1 VAALSDFWWLS
12 SEVDASRL
20 NIGLCTHHPLTDSER
35 PALSWRCAFD
45 DREVNI
51 RGSPCLHSL
60 AALNEGRQLSNNINV
75 YRTLEL
81 FDEHQRPQIVGPFI
95 IDVDNET
102 QGPPYEQDI
111 AAALLLAKAV
121 VNLLVRKEGLSS
133 SDLRVYFSGCKGF
146 NVEVRPD
153 AIGVVGSL
161 SHQARL
167 SYQRLDDL
175 ILELVRAGDLQPE
188 SYERISTIDR
198 IYTEWGALRHPYV
211 RLHDSVNAWI
221 SSQGSPMARKKL
233 EIAPAHLSRTVAA
246 ELCLESEQ
254 LAKADS
260 S

>member
-1 VAALSDFWWLS
+1 M
-12 SEVDASRL
+12 
-20 NIGLCTHHPLTDSER
+20 
-35 PALSWRCAFD
+35 
-45 DREVNI
+45 NI
-51 RGSPCLHSL
+51 RGSHCLHSL
-60 AALNEGRQLSNNINV
+60 AALGEGRQLSNNINV

-102 QGPPYEQDI
+102 HGPPYEQDI

-161 SHQARL
+161 RQQARL

-175 ILELVRAGDLQPE
+175 IQELVRAGDLHPE
-188 SYERISTIDR
+188 GDERISTIDR
-198 IYTEWGALRHPYV
+198 IYTEWGALRHP
-211 RLHDSVNAWI
+211 
-221 SSQGSPMARKKL
+221 
-233 EIAPAHLSRTVAA
+233 
-246 ELCLESEQ
+246 
-254 LAKADS
+254 
-260 S
+260 